1 MCEFDINSVE
11 DIYPAYLTTIGTNLR
26 LGIDIKPE
34 GYVFDE
40 EQSVK
45 WNKEKLIEH
54 NTQMRK
60 LLEERRQKQNQIR
73 EAFEV
78 AVYEFIGKEL
88 HTNPRV
94 GKAVLQCVQH
104 QYDEWDDI
112 TRVLDTIIDVHN
124 ILCEED
130 TYND

>member
-1 MCEFDINSVE
+1 MCEFNINSVE

-60 LLEERRQKQNQIR
+60 ILEERRHKQNQIR

-88 HTNPRV
+88 HTTPRV

-124 ILCEED
+124 ILCEGD
-130 TYND
+130 TYDD